1 MFGRKTKPEKIS
13 LYEEEAIYEPVEK
26 IKNAASV
33 TPVNVTK
40 KEERKVIDSDDFIFE
55 YTKLCFG
62 KIKHKHD
69 DNNKIIEK
77 FKKHECFRDEEALE
91 LLYYRLNE
99 TLYEHYENEFLGIG
113 TYQFLNHFNSAKSNE
128 EKIISV
134 IEVMD
139 AILYSMVHF
148 NYKETGEL
156 DNPFKEVYKD
166 YFNKNT
172 FPPFINMTVTIIT
185 NDLIYQ
191 FLLDIAKGGGDD
203 VSLLDIIT
211 AYITLTQSFYEQLKS
226 ENLENNPL
234 IQKIIK
240 FFILR

>member
-99 TLYEHYENEFLGIG
+99 TLYAHYENEFLGIG

-134 IEVMD
+134 IEIMD
-139 AILYSMVHF
+139 LILYSMVSF
-148 NYKETGEL
+148 NYEETGKL
-156 DNPFKEVYKD
+156 DDSFKVVFND
-166 YFNKNT
+166 YFNKKT
-172 FPPFINMTVTIIT
+172 FPPFINMTVTIIV
-185 NDLIYQ
+185 NELIYQ
-191 FLLDIAKGGGDD
+191 FLSELVEDD
-203 VSLLDIIT
+203 GEIYILSLIN
-211 AYITLTQSFYEQLKS
+211 AYVRMTQSFYEQLKS